1 VAYNA
6 SRTQQEAAFK
16 GFVASLRTACDS
28 CHAVYLK
35 SEP

>member
-6 SRTQQEAAFK
+6 SRAEQEAAFK
-16 GFVASLRTACDS
+16 SFVAGLRTACDS

-35 SEP
+35 SER